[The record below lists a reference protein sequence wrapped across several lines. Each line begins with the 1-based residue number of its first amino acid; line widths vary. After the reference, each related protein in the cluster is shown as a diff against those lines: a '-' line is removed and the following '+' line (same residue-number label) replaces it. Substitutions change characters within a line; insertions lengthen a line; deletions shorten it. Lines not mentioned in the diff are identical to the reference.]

1 MLVFI
6 AHSHFYVDGVGG
18 EFLILGSE
26 ASPNLWGQNQRW
38 WFLFASDGLER
49 QVIHFWLKR
58 CKEKFTGKR
67 HAIPNR
73 VKRASLLRR
82 RPFVLLII
90 LWNMDL
96 RLCLSQP
103 RVDKRSGCESRVLG
117 RAELPRA
124 PCSGWANWNNPYP
137 PASHSTEN
145 INFCLLK
152 PPPKSDFLISNWTC
166 S

>member
-1 MLVFI
+1 MLSLYLFPFVCKSKNLTFQTSSIWQVFI
-6 AHSHFYVDGVGG
+6 WSYFNKEMMLWFKRYSKSPKIGLPFVDDGVYCSEPLHHFYVDGVGG

-26 ASPNLWGQNQRW
+26 ASPNLWGQNQKW

-82 RPFVLLII
+82 RPSVLLII
-90 LWNMDL
+90 LWNTDL

-103 RVDKRSGCESRVLG
+103 RAD
-117 RAELPRA
+117 
-124 PCSGWANWNNPYP
+124 
-137 PASHSTEN
+137 
-145 INFCLLK
+145 
-152 PPPKSDFLISNWTC
+152 
-166 S
+166 